1 MEYVR
6 NNTITGK
13 IITRKMLTIFSV
25 NCCQDIKFV
34 NCSIKAENLNK
45 SGKVFDFFKFYN
57 CVFEGCEFSGSNS
70 QDCLYFIGCVFK
82 ECSFIFMK
90 SSGFHFTNSKFIRS
104 FKGNPNL
111 IKTGCKFHVIEFNKC
126 ELEGIICDWGGLDT
140 YEFFK
145 YDDLIYI
152 PTNDRI
158 RKDGTINEDPII
170 TRLCPLKCPE
180 EGSFIG
186 WKQIMIKKIE
196 IFDEGMGKHE
206 TIIPAPALCKLKIP
220 SDALRSSGTDVKCR
234 CDKAKVL
241 EITELI
247 DNGKNYMREK
257 TNIKYKKGYSINDG
271 SFEYKVG
278 KTVKCRKKFD
288 NDRFHECS
296 SGIHFFMSKRDA
308 MDY

>member
-170 TRLCPLKCPE
+170 TRLCPLRCPQNGTFLGYKKIVYIDNCLDKWFCLCTIRIPE
-180 EGSFIG
+180 E
-186 WKQIMIKKIE
+186 
-196 IFDEGMGKHE
+196 
-206 TIIPAPALCKLKIP
+206 
-220 SDALRSSGTDVKCR
+220 ALRMSSTGTKCR
-234 CDKAKVL
+234 CSEAIVVD
-241 EITELI
+241 IQRIDRIGNLI
-247 DNGKNYMREK
+247 ENQHLMSGF
-257 TNIKYKKGYSINDG
+257 SIFDPN
-271 SFEYKVG
+271 FVYEVG
-278 KTVKCRKKFD
+278 KTVKVDNFD
-288 NDRFHECS
+288 KNIFHECS
-296 SGIHFFMSKRDA
+296 RGIHFFMSKQEA
-308 MDY
+308 IEYVM